1 MQDGHISWKDFNKL
15 KDSNIEE
22 PVLDLFDIENF
33 YNFFKN
39 LYKTKTVP
47 KELVQLND
55 ESEIIIDTEILNKD
69 IDQDEMKKGIKC
81 LQNGKA
87 AGIDLILNEF
97 LKTSTDEVVKLI
109 QKLFNE
115 CLKFGVYPWNT
126 TIVTLSIKKVVHMTQ
141 ITIEQSPWAAT

>member
-1 MQDGHISWKDFNKL
+1 M
-15 KDSNIEE
+15 
-22 PVLDLFDIENF
+22 
-33 YNFFKN
+33 
-39 LYKTKTVP
+39 
-47 KELVQLND
+47 QLND

-126 TIVTLSIKKVVHMTQ
+126 TIVTPLHKKGCPHDPDNYRLSSNRRGQQLRKVILKYFAQSTSGIQ
-141 ITIEQSPWAAT
+141 SCTLPRITEPERILQGGSNL

>member
-1 MQDGHISWKDFNKL
+1 M
-15 KDSNIEE
+15 
-22 PVLDLFDIENF
+22 
-33 YNFFKN
+33 
-39 LYKTKTVP
+39 
-47 KELVQLND
+47 QLND

-109 QKLFNE
+109 QKLME
-115 CLKFGVYPWNT
+115 HHYRYP
-126 TIVTLSIKKVVHMTQ
+126 
-141 ITIEQSPWAAT
+141 SP